1 MPLTVPWPQVEV
13 TLLDPMLCEPLRTT
27 REKIGSDTPYA
38 SVCVCVWGGG
48 GSGRLSET
56 LNAVR
61 SY

>member
-38 SVCVCVWGGG
+38 SECVCVCGGG
-48 GSGRLSET
+48 IGRLSET

-61 SY
+61 SN